1 MGRRSKAGKIPKWHK
16 GQLLR
21 DTLDGFWFG
30 SREGKLFQQEGK
42 LVSKK
47 NFDTVTDKDR
57 QEALRKNLSS

>member
-1 MGRRSKAGKIPKWHK
+1 MGRRAKAGKIPRWHK
-16 GQLLR
+16 GQLLY
-21 DTLDGFWFG
+21 DALDGTWYG
-30 SREGKLFQQEGK
+30 SREGKLFQREGK